1 MPIINFT
8 ITKGDYIE
16 LIQLLKA
23 VNIAFSGSDAK
34 MYVDE
39 GIVYLN
45 GEQEFRKRAKIRPGD
60 KVEIKGDEKQT
71 IIVN

>member
-1 MPIINFT
+1 MDFK

-23 VNIAFSGSDAK
+23 VNIAYSGSDAK

-39 GIVYLN
+39 GVVYLN
-45 GEQEFRKRAKIRPGD
+45 GVQEFRRRAKIRTGD
-60 KVEIKGDEKQT
+60 KIEFKDNET
-71 IIVN
+71 IVINVK